1 MSSTNQTNQLKLVSI
16 EGNIG
21 SGKSTLLR
29 KMREKYSTNN
39 NIVFVDEPVDDWE
52 TIKDEKGTSM
62 LQLFYQDQN
71 KHAFAFQMMAFVS
84 RLSKLKDAITKN
96 PGSIIITERSLHTDK
111 MVFAQMLRD
120 SKNIAFEHHQI
131 YLKWF
136 ETFSADY
143 PINKIIYVNTP
154 PEICYERIA
163 IRSRNGESTIPLD
176 YLINCHAYH
185 NNMINKFS
193 KNCVCQDQI
202 VIDGSGNI
210 YTNEN
215 LIDLW
220 LNKIDTFIQK

>member
-1 MSSTNQTNQLKLVSI
+1 MNSSNKMNVSKIVSI

-21 SGKSTLLR
+21 SGKSTLLK
-29 KMREKYSTNN
+29 KMREKYSKNN

-52 TIKDEKGTSM
+52 SIKDQNGTSM
-62 LQLFYQDQN
+62 LQLFYQNQN

-84 RLSKLKDAITKN
+84 RLSKLKEAIAKN
-96 PGSIIITERSLHTDK
+96 PNAIIITERSLHTDK

-120 SKNIAFEHHQI
+120 SNNIAFEHHQI

-136 ETFSADY
+136 DTFSADY
-143 PINKIIYVNTP
+143 SINKIIYVNTP

-163 IRSRNGESTIPLD
+163 TRSRNGESTIPLD
-176 YLINCHAYH
+176 YLTNCHAYH

-193 KNCVCQDQI
+193 KNCVCKDQI

-210 YTNEN
+210 YKNEN

-220 LNKIDTFIQK
+220 LNDIDNFITK